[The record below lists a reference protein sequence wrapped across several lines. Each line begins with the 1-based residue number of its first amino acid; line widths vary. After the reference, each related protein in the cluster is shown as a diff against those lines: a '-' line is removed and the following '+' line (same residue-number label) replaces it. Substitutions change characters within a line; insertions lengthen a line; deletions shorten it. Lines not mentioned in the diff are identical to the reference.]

1 MPETGG
7 SPEVSS
13 ISSEIAT
20 MLGPMLTLY
29 RQNIDKMVQPYGIS
43 AGQSALFMLLSQQ
56 DGQNQMQ
63 LSRKLGIKPSS
74 LTTMLNRLEKNG
86 LLERRRNSSDHRA
99 YNVFLTPKGW
109 RASKKLSAIVNFVN
123 ERSVAGFRQEEK
135 LLLLRLLEQMAA
147 NMEKQRSEL
156 SQVRQDE
163 LLLKEYRD
171 AQKAREGGV

>member
-1 MPETGG
+1 MPQDGN
-7 SPEVSS
+7 PEASS
-13 ISSEIAT
+13 ISNEIAALLAPT
-20 MLGPMLTLY
+20 LTLY

-43 AGQSALFMLLSQQ
+43 AGQSPLFMLLSLQ

-63 LSRKLGIKPSS
+63 LARKLGIKPSS

-86 LLERRRNSSDHRA
+86 LLERRRNSSDHREC
-99 YNVFLTPKGW
+99 NVFLTPKGW
-109 RASKKLSAIVNFVN
+109 RASKKLAAIVHFVN
-123 ERSVAGFRQEEK
+123 ERNVAGFRQEEK

-156 SQVRQDE
+156 AQVREDE

-171 AQKAREGGV
+171 SKRAREPQ